1 MSNIIEDGVYEIA
14 IDESELVLDVEKE
27 STDDGTQII
36 AFERQNKPNQFF
48 RITNL
53 EDDIYNI
60 IALQAFKAIAVDEHS
75 GEVKIAEYNPN
86 KDAMKWRFIEVW
98 DGMYKIENVG
108 NGLVLDLE
116 AAQWRNE
123 TRICTFPYHMGSNQH
138 FRLNKKSIG
147 DVNIQQ
153 GNSNFDFDNI
163 MDLLKSQPPQKP
175 TMPIMPTMPTMPVMP
190 TPPTPPTPQSTD
202 AFTQMQ
208 AMLENMQKQ
217 LDDMRKNQ
225 EDAEAE
231 VEVGKLNLAALQ
243 DEINA
248 LQEENI
254 SLMGNMLND
263 NDDIKA
269 LTAISNATKF
279 DKLLKVITTCVF
291 TSLDDVDEDGLS
303 AALEPFTNPR
313 RVKLLK
319 VLIEKDLPSNEISQ
333 TTGLVGG
340 QLYHHLQNLESAG
353 LIEKLADRYRA
364 TDSAKSVLCAVYTAI
379 GGMRIAQEDSA
390 DISELVG
397 ANRFPPQN
405 SN

>member
-53 EDDIYNI
+53 EADIYNI

-86 KDAMKWRFIEVW
+86 KNTMKWRFIEVW

-175 TMPIMPTMPTMPVMP
+175 TMPVMP
-190 TPPTPPTPQSTD
+190 PPTSQMSAMPAPPTSQSTD
-202 AFTQMQ
+202 ALTQMQ
-208 AMLENMQKQ
+208 MMLENMQKQ
-217 LDDMRKNQ
+217 LDDMKKNQ
-225 EDAEAE
+225 EAAKAEA
-231 VEVGKLNLAALQ
+231 EVGKLNLAALQ

-248 LQEENI
+248 QQDENV
-254 SLMGNMLND
+254 SLMGKMLID
-263 NDDIKA
+263 NDGIKA
-269 LTAISNATKF
+269 LTAILIATKF
-279 DKLLKVITTCVF
+279 DKLSKVISTCVCA
-291 TSLDDVDEDGLS
+291 SLDDINEDGLS

-319 VLIEKDLPSNEISQ
+319 VLIEKDLPANEISQ

-390 DISELVG
+390 DISERIG
-397 ANRFPPQN
+397 PNRFPPQN

>member
-1 MSNIIEDGVYEIA
+1 MSNIIEDGVYEIFV
-14 IDESELVLDVEKE
+14 DESDLVLDVEKE
-27 STDDGTQII
+27 GTDDGTQII
-36 AFERQNKPNQFF
+36 AFESQNKSNQFF

-60 IALQAFKAIAVDEHS
+60 IALQAFKAISVDEHS

-86 KDAMKWRFIEVW
+86 KDTMKWRFIEVGN

-116 AAQWRNE
+116 AEQWRNE
-123 TRICTFPYHMGSNQH
+123 TPICVYNYHGRDNQH

-163 MDLLKSQPPQKP
+163 MDLLKSQPPQQP
-175 TMPIMPTMPTMPVMP
+175 TMPVMPVMP

-225 EDAEAE
+225 EDAKVE
-231 VEVGKLNLAALQ
+231 VEVSKLNFAALQ

-248 LQEENI
+248 QQDENV
-254 SLMGNMLND
+254 SLMGKMLID
-263 NDDIKA
+263 NDGIKA
-269 LTAISNATKF
+269 LTAILIATKF
-279 DKLLKVITTCVF
+279 DKLSKVISTCVCA
-291 TSLDDVDEDGLS
+291 SLDDINEDGLS

-319 VLIEKDLPSNEISQ
+319 VLIEKDLPANEISQ

-379 GGMRIAQEDSA
+379 GGMRIAQEDSME
-390 DISELVG
+390 INE
-397 ANRFPPQN
+397 
-405 SN
+405 